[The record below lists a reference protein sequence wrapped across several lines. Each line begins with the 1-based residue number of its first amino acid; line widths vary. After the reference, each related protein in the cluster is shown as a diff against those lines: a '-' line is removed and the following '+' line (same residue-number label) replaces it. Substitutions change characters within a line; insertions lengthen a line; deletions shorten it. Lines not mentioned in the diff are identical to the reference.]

1 MSNIKK
7 ITSFTYHKTGE
18 GSRLSAT
25 FSEITEDGTLVRS
38 NERFN
43 VIVVNDEQQA
53 FIDALTEFLQ
63 QKIPE

>member
-7 ITSFTYHKTGE
+7 ITSFTHHKTAE

-25 FSEITEDGTLVRS
+25 FSEITEEGAIVKS

-43 VIVVNDEQQA
+43 VVVVDEEQQA
-53 FIDALTEFLQ
+53 HIDALEVFLHG
-63 QKIPE
+63 KIPV